1 MCPLVLEVES
11 ALASPVPRPP
21 RARARVGALAQP
33 LSPGI
38 ARFSPASAALSLIS
52 DAPGSKNLKHCADC
66 APSKAKRKLARMV
79 AGTRIS
85 ARNLTGR
92 YMPARISP
100 HSRWRF
106 IRDRRAA
113 LLRRIGGAPPDERQ
127 ALTISML
134 IDAEW
139 ALTVA
144 QHDAEA
150 APDMRTRTESMRL
163 AADARKQILLWN
175 RELVAATPQPS
186 AATPPDPMTKLRDHL
201 ARRQGEA
208 A

>member
-1 MCPLVLEVES
+1 
-11 ALASPVPRPP
+11 
-21 RARARVGALAQP
+21 
-33 LSPGI
+33 
-38 ARFSPASAALSLIS
+38 
-52 DAPGSKNLKHCADC
+52 
-66 APSKAKRKLARMV
+66 MV

-106 IRDRRAA
+106 QRDRRAG
-113 LLRRIGGAPPDERQ
+113 LLRRIGGGPPDERQ
-127 ALTISML
+127 ALAISML

-144 QHDAEA
+144 SHDAEA
-150 APDMRTRTESMRL
+150 APDVRTRTEAMRL
-163 AADARKQILLWN
+163 AADARKQVLLWD
-175 RELVAATPQPS
+175 RALVSATPTPQVPQP
-186 AATPPDPMTKLRDHL
+186 ADPLTKLRDHL
-201 ARRQGEA
+201 ASRHGQA

>member
-1 MCPLVLEVES
+1 
-11 ALASPVPRPP
+11 
-21 RARARVGALAQP
+21 
-33 LSPGI
+33 
-38 ARFSPASAALSLIS
+38 
-52 DAPGSKNLKHCADC
+52 
-66 APSKAKRKLARMV
+66 MV
-79 AGTRIS
+79 AGTQIS

-100 HSRWRF
+100 HSRWQF

-150 APDMRTRTESMRL
+150 APDMRTRTKSMRL

-175 RELVAATPQPS
+175 RELVTATPQPS
-186 AATPPDPMTKLRDHL
+186 ARNTDRPYGEASRPSRAPTRRGRVIPL
-201 ARRQGEA
+201 ARRERTPLARFA
-208 A
+208 ARPGASERGCAIALLRGLSRSFALPRRDACFFGVLVSSGGQR

>member
-1 MCPLVLEVES
+1 M
-11 ALASPVPRPP
+11 
-21 RARARVGALAQP
+21 G
-33 LSPGI
+33 
-38 ARFSPASAALSLIS
+38 
-52 DAPGSKNLKHCADC
+52 
-66 APSKAKRKLARMV
+66 

-106 IRDRRAA
+106 QRDRRAA
-113 LLRRIGGAPPDERQ
+113 LLRRIGGKPDERQ
-127 ALTISML
+127 ALAISML

-150 APDMRTRTESMRL
+150 APDARTRIEAMRL
-163 AADARKQILLWN
+163 AADARKQVLLWD
-175 RELVAATPQPS
+175 RALVSATP
-186 AATPPDPMTKLRDHL
+186 TPQAPQAPDPMTRL
-201 ARRQGEA
+201 AEHFAQRHGVTA
-208 A
+208 